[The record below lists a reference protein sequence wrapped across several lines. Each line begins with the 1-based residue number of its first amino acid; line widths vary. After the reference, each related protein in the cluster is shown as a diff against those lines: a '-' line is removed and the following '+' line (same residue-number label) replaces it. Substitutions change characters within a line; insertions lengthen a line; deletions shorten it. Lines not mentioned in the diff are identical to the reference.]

1 MLVGPQEVLQ
11 EALLLHDLTDGLKFL
26 QGDSAEGL
34 GSGQGLPLSYCASNI
49 PISLSIPNC
58 LRLPVAL
65 SPGSVACMCLSP
77 SFSISVSISG
87 SLWLFLPLPL
97 FFSWKTLLRTCSK
110 IQKTAT
116 FTQACPDL
124 IPWVVI
130 PPWSSTLTYPINS
143 FPGRGEEL

>member
-1 MLVGPQEVLQ
+1 MVSRMDLNFFKGILQ
-11 EALLLHDLTDGLKFL
+11 KGWD
-26 QGDSAEGL
+26 QGRASLFPAA
-34 GSGQGLPLSYCASNI
+34 PLISQ
-49 PISLSIPNC
+49 SLSPSLTVC

-65 SPGSVACMCLSP
+65 SLVSVAYMCLSP
-77 SFSISVSISG
+77 SFSISVSVSG

-97 FFSWKTLLRTCSK
+97 FFFLSLSLSWKTLLRACSK

-116 FTQACPDL
+116 FTQAGPNL

-130 PPWSSTLTYPINS
+130 PPWSSTLKYPINS